1 MRRLLVNAPSFPEL
15 PPEAERPLVAPPA
28 VASLERKRIR
38 AYLALIV
45 IDIAVILACFLIG
58 GMLYRGVFP
67 DAQALL
73 EAQLFIPLYLTIAL
87 YQRVFS
93 IRSLTDGEYAAMRV
107 AIAVLV
113 AAALLNLLAFYAKFN
128 TSFSRGTFTL
138 GISLS
143 ALAMAMIR
151 FRSAR
156 LLRKRWGP
164 IARNVLIL
172 DAGGP
177 QFTLDHAVLVKASD
191 AGLRPEALNP
201 HMRSRIAEFLVNQ
214 EEVIV
219 SCPPGH
225 RDAWS
230 LILKAS
236 GVHGEIVSDAPEH
249 KRIIG
254 ITQHPEAGV
263 TGIVYS
269 TGPLGLRARLLKRLF
284 DLIVAGTGTLV
295 LAPIALVISM
305 AIKLESPG
313 PVLFIQQR
321 LGRGN
326 RMFSMLKFRSMRA
339 EHADLEGGKSA
350 SREDDRVTRVG
361 RFLRRT
367 SLDELPQLINVLRG
381 DMSIVGPRPHAL
393 GSQAGDKLFWEVD
406 GEYWNRHSLK
416 PGLTGLAQIRGLR
429 GATVEEGDLS
439 DRLSADLEY
448 IADWSLLRDVIIT
461 IRTLAVVTHDRAY

>member
-1 MRRLLVNAPSFPEL
+1 M

-38 AYLALIV
+38 AYLALI
-45 IDIAVILACFLIG
+45 IADIAAILTCFLLG
-58 GMLYRGVFP
+58 GLLYRGALP

-93 IRSLTDGEYAAMRV
+93 IRSLTDGEYAAIRV

-143 ALAMAMIR
+143 ALAMALIR
-151 FRSAR
+151 FGSAR

-177 QFTLDHAVLVKASD
+177 QFSLDHAVSVKASE
-191 AGLRPEALNP
+191 AGLRPDALDP
-201 HMRSRIAEFLVNQ
+201 HMRSRIAEFLFNQ

-219 SCPPGH
+219 SCPPED
-225 RDAWS
+225 REAWS

-249 KRIIG
+249 RGIIG
-254 ITQHPEAGV
+254 ITQHTETGV
-263 TGIVYS
+263 TGMVYS

-284 DLIVAGTGTLV
+284 DLLVAGFGIIV
-295 LAPIALVISM
+295 LAPIAVLIAM
-305 AIKLESPG
+305 AIKLESAG
-313 PVLFIQQR
+313 PVLFVQQR

-326 RMFSMLKFRSMRA
+326 RMFSMLKFRSMQV
-339 EHADLEGGKSA
+339 EEADPEGQRSV
-350 SREDDRVTRVG
+350 SREDDRVTRIG

-406 GEYWNRHSLK
+406 DQYWNRHSLK

-429 GATVEEGDLS
+429 GATEEEGDLS
-439 DRLSADLEY
+439 DRLQADLEY
-448 IADWSLLRDVIIT
+448 IAEWSLLRDVVIT
-461 IRTLAVVTHDRAY
+461 IRTIAVVTHDKAY